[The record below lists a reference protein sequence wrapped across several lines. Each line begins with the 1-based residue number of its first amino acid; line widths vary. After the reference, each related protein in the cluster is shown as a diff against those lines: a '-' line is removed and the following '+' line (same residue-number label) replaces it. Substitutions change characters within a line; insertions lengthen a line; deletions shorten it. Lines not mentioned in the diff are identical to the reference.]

1 MAEVRRLLEAGDSD
15 GASLELSKVLELDP
29 QYPPAAEL
37 SAQLN
42 SAFKPKADD
51 ARTQMRTARE
61 AARFAGAPADA
72 LQGAD
77 EAALRGEEQAARGEF
92 ALATGSFIEARN
104 ALESARRA
112 ARRAAPPPTLAAG
125 PAGDAGDTAPA
136 PAAFTTRGHEGGGA
150 AAAPGPRASTS
161 REVRTSRAPQFNGR
175 MEFEVLPP
183 AVRPGEPFVVRST
196 CATTGR
202 KSVKIRALQIAAVVD
217 GRRTPALAKLL
228 LREVQGLSRGLVAEY
243 SARVERRARLGAR
256 GGGDGGQG
264 RDGGEPSQGELKE
277 RPWPPPSPSAAGR
290 CRPRRSAS

>member
-1 MAEVRRLLEAGDSD
+1 MTAAQGRLDELDRSVAAVRRLLEAGDSD

-61 AARFAGAPADA
+61 AARTAGAPTDA

-104 ALESARRA
+104 TLESARRA
-112 ARRAAPPPTLAAG
+112 ARRAAPPPTLAAAPPPTLATPPPPRSFTVEATKVTAPGGAG
-125 PAGDAGDTAPA
+125 PAGFDV
-136 PAAFTTRGHEGGGA
+136 
-150 AAAPGPRASTS
+150 S
-161 REVRTSRAPQFNGR
+161 EVQTSRAPQFNGR

-183 AVRPGEPFVVRST
+183 AVRPGEPFVVRIHLRNV
-196 CATTGR
+196 GR

-243 SARVERRARLGAR
+243 SGVWNGERDWRLEAVVTA
-256 GGGDGGQG
+256 DK
-264 RDGGEPSQGELKE
+264 DEMVASSLK
-277 RPWPPPSPSAAGR
+277 AN
-290 CRPRRSAS
+290 